1 MTATTKIKQLKS
13 DLTNITKSID
23 IYMKNLKEFSKDYSY
38 IKIKPRDFTSKIKDI
53 KNNINEIK
61 KDINYYNDSIKNLDK
76 YDNIID
82 NFVRYTINRYIDT
95 NLSEVKTF
103 LTKEKKYYKLFR
115 MNKVYFD
122 SKWEY
127 RNSDLEHV
135 LQYYLNELESRF
147 KENGYEI
154 FYFPYGYGKQIEKES
169 FYCKLIN
176 DKGGKMLKLDSRFK
190 NRLNTYSRN
199 KSYIV
204 RKKCDFVLG
213 EEVNI
218 VVDNE
223 IVSQAQIV
231 RIDKF
236 DDYKFYHDIMYRGVI
251 NQALYFKYKDKNVVY
266 INSYDSPVEHSK
278 FKALGFDII
287 PTTKRYFDSEYTI
300 HNADG
305 MKEYYDNYFKGDKSG
320 YLIKFV
326 LTRCY

>member
-1 MTATTKIKQLKS
+1 MSARVQIEKLKS
-13 DLTNITKSID
+13 DLTNITKYID
-23 IYMKNLKEFSKDYSY
+23 SYMNNLKEFSKDYSY

-53 KNNINEIK
+53 KNNVNEIK
-61 KDINYYNDSIKNLDK
+61 KDINYYNDSIQNLDK
-76 YDNIID
+76 YDNTID
-82 NFVRYTINRYIDT
+82 NFVKYTINRYIDT

-103 LTKEKKYYKLFR
+103 LTKEKKYYELFKMR
-115 MNKVYFD
+115 EAYKD
-122 SKWEY
+122 SKGKY
-127 RNSDLEHV
+127 SSSDLAHV
-135 LQYYLNELESRF
+135 LKYYLKELENRF

-154 FYFPYGYGKQIEKES
+154 FYFPSGYGKQIEQES

-176 DKGGKMLKLDSRFK
+176 DKGGKMLNLDSIFK
-190 NRLNTYSRN
+190 SRLSTYSRD
-199 KSYIV
+199 KTYTV

-231 RIDKF
+231 KIDKF
-236 DDYKFYHDIMYRGVI
+236 DNYEFYHDRMHKGVI
-251 NQALYFKYKDKNVVY
+251 NQLLNFRYKDKDVFS
-266 INSYDSPVEHSK
+266 INSYNSNVRYSE
-278 FKALGFDII
+278 FKELGFDII
-287 PTTKRYFDSEYTI
+287 PITKRYFDNEYII
-300 HNADG
+300 HNTDS

>member
-1 MTATTKIKQLKS
+1 MTAITKIKQLKS

-23 IYMKNLKEFSKDYSY
+23 DYMKNLKEFSKDYSY

-53 KNNINEIK
+53 KNNVNKIK
-61 KDINYYNDSIKNLDK
+61 EDINYYNDSIQNLDK

-82 NFVRYTINRYIDT
+82 NFVKYTINSYIDT

-103 LTKEKKYYKLFR
+103 LTKEKKYYELFKMR
-115 MNKVYFD
+115 KVYND

-127 RNSDLEHV
+127 SNSGLAHV
-135 LQYYLNELESRF
+135 LQYYLRELENRF

-154 FYFPYGYGKQIEKES
+154 FYFPCGYGKQIEKDS

-176 DKGGKMLKLDSRFK
+176 DKGGKMLKFDNRFK
-190 NRLNTYSRN
+190 SRLNTWSRN
-199 KSYIV
+199 KTFTV

-218 VVDNE
+218 VIDNE

-236 DDYKFYHDIMYRGVI
+236 DDYKFCHDIMYRGVI
-251 NQALYFKYKDKNVVY
+251 NQALYFKYKDKNVIY
-266 INSYDSPVEHSK
+266 INSYDSPVENSK

-287 PTTKRYFDSEYTI
+287 ATTKRYFDSEYTI
-300 HNADG
+300 HNTDG
-305 MKEYYDNYFKGDKSG
+305 MEEYYDNYFKGDKSG